1 MPSLFAVKFPDPQF
15 KHFLLV
21 AMRSPMRFQTVL
33 KDEQGYYLNPE
44 CLYTRTGE
52 PVPRIPLYR
61 IPGPHEQ
68 FTDSPDMIGNPSLRA
83 LSVERNPRFH
93 QKRLRRRVHKN
104 GNHQL

>member
-1 MPSLFAVKFPDPQF
+1 MPSLFAVKFPEPQF

-21 AMRSPMRFQTVL
+21 AMRSPVHFQTVL

-68 FTDSPDMIGNPSLRA
+68 FTDSPDMIGNPSLHGRSDA
-83 LSVERNPRFH
+83 QGLMNPADVVPSKIERH
-93 QKRLRRRVHKN
+93 GGL
-104 GNHQL
+104 